1 MATIVLILS
10 SYSLTLSIPSEPA
23 FFMDSRTR
31 SLQEMRLW
39 EKNSGTTRSSQST
52 SKSAPESVNE
62 ASFTDPYPR

>member
-1 MATIVLILS
+1 LTDHLS
-10 SYSLTLSIPSEPA
+10 TPSKPA

-31 SLQEMRLW
+31 SLPEMRLW
-39 EKNSGTTRSSQST
+39 EENSGITRSSQST